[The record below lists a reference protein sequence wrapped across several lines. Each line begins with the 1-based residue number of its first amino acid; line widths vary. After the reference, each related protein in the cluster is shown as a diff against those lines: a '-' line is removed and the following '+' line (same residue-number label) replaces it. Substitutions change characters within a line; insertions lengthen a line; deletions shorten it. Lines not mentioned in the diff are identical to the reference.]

1 MSSLL
6 PANATTTEK
15 ALEATTNRTTDLPVP
30 LRQLWNPDTC
40 PADLLPWLAWAMSVD
55 SWQPYWPEAVKRA
68 RIKQAISIQRHKGTA
83 KSVRDTV
90 ASFGRSL
97 AIREWWEK
105 SPQGTPHTFELTLSM
120 GSSTPNTAAYQQDII
135 DEINRVKPVRSH
147 FTFTA
152 GISTQAVLR
161 LGGIGYSAT
170 YHRLHLSEAPF
181 TGRATLHGRA
191 RSASYQRLT
200 AKEV

>member
-90 ASFGRSL
+90 ASFGSSL
-97 AIREWWEK
+97 ALREWWEK
-105 SPQGTPHTFELTLSM
+105 SPKGTPHTFELTLSM

-152 GISTQAVLR
+152 GISTHAVLR
-161 LGGIGYSAT
+161 IEGIGCTAT
-170 YHRLHLSEAPF
+170 YRRLRLSEAPF
-181 TGRATLHGRA
+181 TGRATLNGGA